1 MKQKTKTI
9 TIDGIDKKILRAL
22 TTDARTPILEIARN
36 VGISGAAIHQRL
48 KKLEKSKLLDGSK
61 FIINSKV
68 LGYSTLAF
76 VGIYLDKAIDN
87 DDVVRALKR
96 IPEVLECHYTTG
108 NYNIFIK
115 LLSLDNAHLMQ
126 LLNND
131 IQTINGVLRT
141 ESLISLDQQIDRQIS
156 I

>member
-1 MKQKTKTI
+1 M
-9 TIDGIDKKILRAL
+9 
-22 TTDARTPILEIARN
+22 
-36 VGISGAAIHQRL
+36 
-48 KKLEKSKLLDGSK
+48 
-61 FIINSKV
+61 
-68 LGYSTLAF
+68 GYSTLVF
-76 VGIYLDKAIDN
+76 VDYYLDKAINN

-115 LLSLDNAHLMQ
+115 LLSKDNAHLMQ

-141 ESLISLDQQIDRQIS
+141 ESLISLDQQIDRQMS